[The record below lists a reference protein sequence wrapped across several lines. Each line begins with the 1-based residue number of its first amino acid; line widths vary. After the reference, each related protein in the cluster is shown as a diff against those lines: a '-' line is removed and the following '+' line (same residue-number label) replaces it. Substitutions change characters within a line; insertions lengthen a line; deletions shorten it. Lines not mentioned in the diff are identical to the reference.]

1 MLKQEIIVIT
11 GPVYA
16 PIYVNNEWIL
26 VNRTIGT
33 FPRLVH
39 VPTHFFKV
47 VICRRR
53 LNSGGAVSAIAK
65 GDNRTIK
72 NTNNEPANTA
82 ANTATTAVWWPDAE
96 LSDSKGQIVTVGA
109 FMVPNSDAVDSKVR
123 VKIGT

>member
-72 NTNNEPANTA
+72 NTSEPTNTA
-82 ANTATTAVWWPDAE
+82 ANTGLWWPDAE

-109 FMVPNSDAVDSKVR
+109 FMVPNSDAVDSKVS